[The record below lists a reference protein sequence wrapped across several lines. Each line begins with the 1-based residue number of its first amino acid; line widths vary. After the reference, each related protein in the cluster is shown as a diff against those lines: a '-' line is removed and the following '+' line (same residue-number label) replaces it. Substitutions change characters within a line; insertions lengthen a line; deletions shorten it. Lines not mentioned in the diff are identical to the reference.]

1 MAEWQR
7 THTCNELREEHVGQT
22 VTLNGWVLTA
32 RDNGQQ
38 VFADV
43 RDRYGLTQVVF
54 HKAND
59 ADLFAQAQ
67 KLKNEWVLSVT
78 GTVRKRLPGAERAD
92 IPTGAVEIEAKTL
105 RVLNTCPPLP
115 FEVSEFGT
123 ELANEDLRLQ
133 YRYLDL
139 RRRSLQKVLI
149 LRHRLCK
156 VIRDFMDA
164 HNFLEVETPM
174 LGKSTPEGARD
185 YLVPSR
191 VFNGE
196 FFALP
201 QSPQLYKQLLMIS
214 GYDRYFQIARC
225 LRDEDLRADRQPEF
239 TQLDVEMSFVERED
253 VLSVMEKLAA
263 DIFDKCLGVKVPIPF
278 PRYSYAEVMAKY
290 GSDKPDLR
298 FGLEITD
305 VTDIAG
311 ASEAKFLKDAIEAK
325 GVVRAINAKGAAT
338 KFSNVALKPGG
349 ELPKVA
355 ETYKAKGLAFLKVEG
370 GKFTGSVEKF
380 FNDEL
385 KAKLKERLGAG
396 DGDLLLFVAG
406 PEAVVCDALGA
417 LRVHVANALKLYKNW
432 WEEKAE
438 HDEAEKKKADAA
450 KKKKEPYTPVPFQP
464 RPEHFN
470 FLWVLDFP
478 MFQWNE
484 EENRWDAM
492 HHPFTAPMDEDLE
505 HFAKNENLGKVRAKA
520 YDMVLNGYEVGGGS
534 IRIHR
539 PDIQSRVF
547 EIFGMTP
554 DDAKGR
560 FGFLLDALQSGAPP
574 HGGIALGL
582 DRWAMIIAGT
592 TNIRDVIAFPKNQRA
607 RDLMTGA
614 PSTVDDRQIKELGI
628 ALTAATCARLDE
640 EKRRKEEEEKAK
652 REKEKGGK

>member
-7 THTCNELREEHVGQT
+7 THTCGELRPEHIGQT
-22 VTLNGWVLTA
+22 VTLNGWVLIT
-32 RDNGQQ
+32 RNFGNQ

-43 RDRYGLTQVVF
+43 RDRYGLTQIVF
-54 HKAND
+54 E
-59 ADLFAQAQ
+59 ADNPELFKQGDQ
-67 KLKNEWVLSVT
+67 LGREWVVSVT
-78 GTVRKRLPGAERAD
+78 GVVRQRLAGAERTD
-92 IPTGAVEIEAKTL
+92 IATGMVEVEAKTL
-105 RVLNTCPPLP
+105 RVLNQCPPLP
-115 FEVSEFGT
+115 FSVTEFPDE
-123 ELANEDLRLQ
+123 ELPNEDLRLQ

-139 RRRSLQKVLI
+139 RRRSIQRVLTQRHKVS
-149 LRHRLCK
+149 K
-156 VIRDFMDA
+156 TIRDFMDSKG
-164 HNFLEVETPM
+164 FLEIETPL

-253 VLSVMEKLAA
+253 VLGIMEELAA
-263 DIFDKCLGVKVPIPF
+263 TIFDRCLGVKIPIPF
-278 PRYSYAEVMAKY
+278 PRLSYAEAMSKY

-298 FGLEITD
+298 YGLEIVD
-305 VTDIAG
+305 ISDIAA
-311 ASEAKFLKDAIEAK
+311 ASEAQFMKAALEVP
-325 GVVRAINAKGAAT
+325 GSVVRAINAKGAAAT
-338 KFSNVALKPGG
+338 FSNTQLKPGG

-355 ETYKAKGLAFLKVEG
+355 ETYKAKGLAWMKAEG
-370 GKFTGSVEKF
+370 GKLTGSIEKF
-380 FNDEL
+380 FSDEL
-385 KAKLKERLGAG
+385 KAKLKERLNVA
-396 DGDLLLFVAG
+396 DGDLLLFIADK
-406 PEAVVCDALGA
+406 EAVVCNALGA
-417 LRVHVANALKLYKNW
+417 LRIHLASKLKLYQNW
-432 WEEKAE
+432 WEEKAA
-438 HDEAEKKKADAA
+438 HDEAEKKKSDAA
-450 KKKKEPYTPVPFQP
+450 KKRKESYTPVPFQP

-492 HHPFTAPMDEDLE
+492 HHPFTAPMDADLE
-505 HFAKNENLGKVRAKA
+505 HFRTNEHLGKVRAKA

-539 PDIQSRVF
+539 QDVQSRVF
-547 EIFGMTP
+547 EIFGMSA
-554 DDAKGR
+554 DDAQAR
-560 FGFLLDALQSGAPP
+560 FGFLLDALKSGAPP

-582 DRWAMIIAGT
+582 DRWCMILAGT

-614 PSTVDDRQIKELGI
+614 PATVDPRQLKELGI
-628 ALTAATCARLDE
+628 RLS
-640 EKRRKEEEEKAK
+640 
-652 REKEKGGK
+652 